1 MWNNLS
7 IGEKIIWTVIGLN
20 VGVFLLWRVPALQ
33 NFMVRNF
40 SSSPFIGKYIIY
52 YNRYTREENDVLI
65 NES

>member
-7 IGEKIIWTVIGLN
+7 SGEKMIWTVIGLN
-20 VGVFLLWRVPALQ
+20 VGVFLLWRVPHLQ

-40 SSSPFIGKYIIY
+40 SSSPFIGKDIIL
-52 YNRYTREENDVLI
+52 YNRSTTEENDILI